1 MGQNLKEKTEE
12 DLTSYRL
19 KYRRNILDGYLSEYI
34 KQKCV
39 EISENANYFKIIFRK
54 DENKLEFSCISRRFL
69 LPLQPIRN
77 VKGKLFLWDYEYNE
91 AEK

>member
-1 MGQNLKEKTEE
+1 MDVNNAGQHDGCAKTGLGQNLKEKTEE

-69 LPLQPIRN
+69 LPLRM
-77 VKGKLFLWDYEYNE
+77 
-91 AEK
+91 